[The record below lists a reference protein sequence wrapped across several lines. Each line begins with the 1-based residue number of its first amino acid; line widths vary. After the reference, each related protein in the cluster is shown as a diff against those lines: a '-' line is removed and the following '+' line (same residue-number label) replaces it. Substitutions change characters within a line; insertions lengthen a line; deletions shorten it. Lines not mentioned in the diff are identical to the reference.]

1 MKLTVQH
8 IPQEDFLC
16 KVLSEFLNTQ
26 NFSVVLILK
35 LNIILDSHLLSLSS
49 FKSEKSRSSAALMP
63 LLRSLTAA
71 NTPAIVRFS
80 SSFGRKL

>member
-8 IPQEDFLC
+8 IPQEDSLC

-35 LNIILDSHLLSLSS
+35 LNITDSHLLSLSS
-49 FKSEKSRSSAALMP
+49 FKSKKSCSSVALMP
-63 LLRSLTAA
+63 LLRSLTSA
-71 NTPAIVRFS
+71 NIPTIVRFS
-80 SSFGRKL
+80 SSFGLKL